1 MKRFRTIS
9 LVAVS
14 LLGAVCSLP
23 YGCVEAPNETS
34 APASAETDGSAA
46 SDGAAGDTG
55 LDSAPVGF
63 DDPSC
68 QSFTPPKV
76 RVVTGVTSSEAT
88 EKLAQMTMDQK
99 IAILS
104 GGDVCPGFDCD
115 FDSTGVPALGIDDF
129 KMRDGPRGVHA
140 LSGALATTW
149 AVAEARAAS
158 FDLDLERRVGEAQ
171 AKEMRALKYDL
182 ALAPTVNVLRHPGWA
197 RAQET
202 YGEDPVL
209 LGEMGAA
216 FTNGMQTLVPA
227 CPKHFAGNNTDE
239 NRNKMI
245 AYMDEQTL
253 RENYTRAFKIV
264 VEKSDP
270 ACIMAAYNGVN
281 GEFSTENAH
290 LLTDILRTDW
300 RWEGFVVSDWWAT
313 KKDGPKSLM
322 AGLDLEMPDKRA
334 FEQLP
339 QAVANGTLDPALIDQ
354 AALRILKAR
363 GIFGQF
369 GNEYRNSPLNPGIVN
384 DPGQRALALETAV
397 KGAVLLKNEAILPIG
412 AKASEVGYGSP
423 NVKSIVVLGPDAH
436 VPITDTS
443 SLGIPHGM
451 GDRGSSNTNP
461 PYAVSYFD
469 GISARAG
476 SEIAVTSGTT
486 AADADGKDLVII
498 PVTMAHEDEG
508 EAFGGGGDRDD
519 LTLGKIHP
527 LHWSKKPT
535 AFINEV
541 AVVNPN
547 IVVLLAVGSAVVMD
561 DWADSAKAIVQPFYP
576 GQEAGTAVAQLLFG
590 DVNFGG
596 KLPFTVAHAESDYPV
611 FGNLVEQTQYDY
623 LHGYRKFEAENI
635 TPRYWFGYGLSYTT
649 YSYSALTPLCTSL
662 ARGGRLN
669 FDVAVTNTGSVAGDE
684 IVQAYVG
691 YPNTAV
697 RRPPKE
703 LKAFAR
709 VSLAPGETRTVQ
721 LTIPVSEMA
730 YWSEAEN
737 GWRVETGIEH
747 MLYVG
752 PSADPATLLSVPF
765 IIN

>member
-1 MKRFRTIS
+1 MKRFHATS

-14 LLGAVCSLP
+14 LLAAVCSLH
-23 YGCVEAPNETS
+23 YGCVQAPKNT
-34 APASAETDGSAA
+34 ASATSSSGGTGGTGSGG
-46 SDGAAGDTG
+46 GAGVV
-55 LDSAPVGF
+55 DSGPVGM
-63 DDPSC
+63 DDQSC
-68 QSFTPPKV
+68 QSFTAT
-76 RVVTGVTSSEAT
+76 RASMVTGVTSSEAS
-88 EKLAQMTMDQK
+88 EKLAQMTLDQK
-99 IAILS
+99 ISILS

-115 FDSTGVPALGIDDF
+115 FDATGVPALGIDDF

-149 AVAEARAAS
+149 AVAEARSAS
-158 FDLDLERRVGEAQ
+158 FDVDLERRVGEAQ

-182 ALAPTVNVLRHPGWA
+182 ALAPTINVLRHPGWA

-209 LGEMGAA
+209 NGEMGAA
-216 FTNGMQTLVPA
+216 YTNGMQTLIPA

-245 AYMDEQTL
+245 ASMDEQTL
-253 RENYTRAFKIV
+253 RENYTRAFQII
-264 VEKSDP
+264 VEKADP

-281 GEFSTENAH
+281 GEFSTENSH

-300 RWEGFVVSDWWAT
+300 KWDGFVVSDWWAT
-313 KKDGPKSLM
+313 KEDGAKSLK

-334 FEQLP
+334 FEDLP
-339 QAVANGTLDPALIDQ
+339 VAVSNGTVDPALIDQ

-363 GIFGQF
+363 AVFGQF
-369 GNEYRNSPLNPGIVN
+369 GSEYRNSQLNPGIVN
-384 DPGQRALALETAV
+384 DPGQKALALETAV
-397 KGAVLLKNEAILPIG
+397 KGAVLLKNEGVLPIG

-423 NVKSIVVLGPDAH
+423 NVKSIIVLGPDAL

-443 SLGIPHGM
+443 SIGIAHGM

-476 SEIAVTSGTT
+476 SDIAVTSGTT
-486 AADADGKDLVII
+486 AADAAGKDLVII

-519 LTLGKIHP
+519 LTLTKIHP

-541 AVVNPN
+541 AAVNPN
-547 IVVLLAVGSAVVMD
+547 IVVLLAVGSAIVMD

-576 GQEAGTAVAQLLFG
+576 GQEAGTAIAQLLFG

-596 KLPFTVAHAESDYPV
+596 KLPFTVAHAEADYPI
-611 FGNLVEQTQYDY
+611 FGNLVEETHYDY
-623 LHGYRKFEAENI
+623 LHGYRKFEAESI
-635 TPRYWFGYGLSYTT
+635 TPRYWFGFGLSYTK

-662 ARGGRLN
+662 AQGGRLN
-669 FDVAVTNTGSVAGDE
+669 FNVDVTNSGSVAGDE
-684 IVQAYVG
+684 IVQAYIG

-703 LKAFAR
+703 LKAFTR
-709 VSLAPGETRTVQ
+709 VSLAPGETKTVQ
-721 LTIPVSEMA
+721 LTIPVSDMA
-730 YWSEAEN
+730 YWSEADN
-737 GWRVETGIEH
+737 GWRVETGVEH

-752 PSADPATLLSVPF
+752 PSADPATLLSAPF
-765 IIN
+765 TIN